1 MDRKRLQKQID
12 ALPQHSGVYIFK
24 DGSGGVV
31 YVGKAANLRSR
42 VRSYF
47 GAEESLSRKQL
58 RILSRIADFE
68 FIVTDS
74 EQEALILENNLIKKY
89 RPRYN
94 VRLKDD
100 KTYPYLKINVT
111 DRWPRVFVTRHMEKD
126 GSRYFGPY
134 ASAQSVR
141 RTLNLLKQLF
151 PFRSCKRTITGEDR
165 RPCLEYYIHR
175 CCGPCVGD
183 VSEEEYGAIINQVIM
198 FLEGKREDILRELRL
213 EMASAAGCMDYERAA
228 VLRDQIRSVEMVTQ
242 HQRVAAAEGDDQDVI
257 AFARNHDQAYVE
269 IFIIREGKL
278 VEKDNFTVQGVQD
291 EDDGKIMS
299 SFLNQFY
306 SSATYIPPL
315 ILLQHQPDDFFLLE
329 EWLSDKCGSKVRLY
343 VPSRGEKKKL
353 VDMVIENAV
362 LGIEQTIVK
371 HLSDEDKAESTL
383 SALKEALHL
392 PGRLRRI
399 ECYDISNVQG
409 KAAVGS
415 MVVFEDGQP
424 KKAHYRRFRI
434 KTVGGIDDYAM
445 MKEVLRRRFSRV
457 GQAEGSW
464 GLVPDLVIIDGGR
477 GHLNA
482 VLDVMGDLEV
492 NYIPVA
498 GIAKENEEIFLSG
511 IEEPVVLP
519 RDSEALHLIQ
529 RIRDEAHRFAIGYHH
544 KVSEK
549 ESMRSALDSVPGIGP
564 KRKKALLRK
573 FGSVKGIREADIDDI
588 AAVPGMTRSLA
599 EKLKESL

>member
-1 MDRKRLQKQID
+1 MDKKRLQKQID
-12 ALPQHSGVYIFK
+12 ALPQQSGVYIFK

-31 YVGKAANLRSR
+31 YVGKATNLRSR

-47 GAEESLSRKQL
+47 GAEEGLSRKQL
-58 RILSRIADFE
+58 RMLSYISDFE

-100 KTYPYLKINVT
+100 KTYPYLKVDIG
-111 DRWPRVFVTRHMEKD
+111 DRWPRVFITRHMEKD

-134 ASAQSVR
+134 ASAQSVK

-151 PFRSCKRTITGEDR
+151 PFRSCKRTITGKDI

-183 VSEEEYGAIINQVIM
+183 VSEQEYRAIINQVMM
-198 FLEGKREDILRELRL
+198 FLDGKRDDILRELRL
-213 EMASAAGCMDYERAA
+213 EMASAAGRMDYERAA
-228 VLRDQIRSVEMVTQ
+228 MLRDQIRSVEMVTQ
-242 HQRVAAAEGDDQDVI
+242 HQRVAAAEGDDEDVI
-257 AFARNHDQAYVE
+257 ALARNHDQAYVQV
-269 IFIIREGKL
+269 FFIREGKL
-278 VEKDNFTVQGVQD
+278 VEKDNFTVLGVQD
-291 EDDGKIMS
+291 EDDGRIMS

-306 SSATYIPPL
+306 SSSSYIPSL
-315 ILLQHQPDDFFLLE
+315 ILLQHEPDDFFLLE
-329 EWLSDKCGSKVRLY
+329 EWLSCKRGSSVRLH
-343 VPSRGEKKKL
+343 VPFRGDKKKL
-353 VDMVIENAV
+353 VDMVAENAAH
-362 LGIEQTIVK
+362 GIEQTIVK
-371 HLSDEDKAESTL
+371 DLSDTAKTESAL

-392 PGRLRRI
+392 PGKLHRI
-399 ECYDISNVQG
+399 ECYDISNIQG

-434 KTVGGIDDYAM
+434 KSVGGIDDYAM

-482 VLDVMGDLEV
+482 ALDEMSDLEV

-511 IEEPVVLP
+511 IDDPVVLP
-519 RDSEALHLIQ
+519 RDSDALHLVQ

-544 KVSEK
+544 KVKAK
-549 ESMRSALDSVPGIGP
+549 ETMKSALDSVSGIGP
-564 KRKKALLRK
+564 RRKKALLLK
-573 FGSVKGIREADIDDI
+573 FGSVKGIREAAIDDI

-599 EKLKESL
+599 QRLKENL

>member
-12 ALPQHSGVYIFK
+12 ALPQQSGIYIFK
-24 DGSGGVV
+24 DGSGGVI
-31 YVGKAANLRSR
+31 YVGKAANLRGR

-47 GAEESLSRKQL
+47 GAKEGLSHKQL
-58 RILSRIADFE
+58 RMISHISDFE

-100 KTYPYLKINVT
+100 KTYPYLKI
-111 DRWPRVFVTRHMEKD
+111 DICDKWPRVFITRHMEKD
-126 GSRYFGPY
+126 DSRYFGPY

-141 RTLNLLKQLF
+141 RTLNLIKQLF
-151 PFRSCKRTITGEDR
+151 PFRSCKRTITGKDS

-183 VSEEEYGAIINQVIM
+183 VSEEEYRAIINQVIM
-198 FLEGKREDILRELRL
+198 FLDGKRDGILRELRL
-213 EMASAAGCMDYERAA
+213 EMASAAGRMDYERAA
-228 VLRDQIRSVEMVTQ
+228 FLRDQIRSVEMVTQ
-242 HQRVAAAEGDDQDVI
+242 HQRVAAAEGDDEDVI

-269 IFIIREGKL
+269 VFFIREGKL
-278 VEKDNFTVQGVQD
+278 IERDNFTMQGVQD
-291 EDDGKIMS
+291 EDDVRIMA

-306 SSATYIPPL
+306 SSSSYIPPL

-329 EWLSDKCGSKVRLY
+329 EWLSCKRGSRVRLY
-343 VPSRGEKKKL
+343 VPFRGDKKKL
-353 VDMVIENAV
+353 VDMVAENAAH
-362 LGIEQTIVK
+362 GIEQMIVRD
-371 HLSDEDKAESTL
+371 LSDTDKTASTL
-383 SALKEALHL
+383 TALKESLNL
-392 PGRLRRI
+392 PGRLQRI
-399 ECYDISNVQG
+399 ECYDISNIQG

-415 MVVFEDGQP
+415 MVVFENGQP

-434 KTVGGIDDYAM
+434 RSVGGIDDYAM
-445 MKEVLRRRFSRV
+445 MKEVLKRRFSRIS
-457 GQAEGSW
+457 QDEGSW
-464 GLVPDLVIIDGGR
+464 GLVPDLVMIDGGR

-482 VLDVMGDLEV
+482 ALDEMADLEV

-498 GIAKENEEIFLSG
+498 SIAKENEEIFLSG

-519 RDSEALHLIQ
+519 RDSDALHLVQ

-544 KVSEK
+544 KVKAK
-549 ESMRSALDSVPGIGP
+549 ETMSSALDSISGIGP
-564 KRKKALLRK
+564 SRKKALLRK
-573 FGSVKGIREADIDDI
+573 FGSVKGIREAAIEDI
-588 AAVPGMTRSLA
+588 AAVPGMTRPLA
-599 EKLKESL
+599 QRLKESL

>member
-1 MDRKRLQKQID
+1 MDKKRLQKQID
-12 ALPQHSGVYIFK
+12 ALTQQSGVYIFK
-24 DGSGGVV
+24 DGAGGVI

-47 GAEESLSRKQL
+47 GAEEGLSRKQL
-58 RILSRIADFE
+58 RMLSYIADFE

-100 KTYPYLKINVT
+100 KTYPYLKIDICNS
-111 DRWPRVFVTRHMEKD
+111 WPRVFITRHMEKD

-141 RTLNLLKQLF
+141 KTLNLLKQLF
-151 PFRSCKRTITGEDR
+151 PFRSCKRTITGKDS

-198 FLEGKREDILRELRL
+198 FLDGKRDDILRELRL

-257 AFARNHDQAYVE
+257 AFARSYDQAYVQ
-269 IFIIREGKL
+269 IFFIREGKL
-278 VEKDNFTVQGVQD
+278 VEKDNFTVLGVQ
-291 EDDGKIMS
+291 EEEDGKIMA

-306 SSATYIPPL
+306 SSSSYIPPL

-329 EWLSDKCGSKVRLY
+329 EWLSCKRGSSVRLH
-343 VPSRGEKKKL
+343 VPFRGDKKKL
-353 VDMVIENAV
+353 VDMVAENAV
-362 LGIEQTIVK
+362 HGIEQMIVK
-371 HLSDEDKAESTL
+371 DLSDTDKTASTL
-383 SALKEALHL
+383 TALKEAIHL
-392 PGRLRRI
+392 PGKLHRI
-399 ECYDISNVQG
+399 ECYDISNIQG

-415 MVVFEDGQP
+415 MVVFENGLP

-434 KTVGGIDDYAM
+434 KSVGGIDDYAM

-457 GQAEGSW
+457 GQSEGSW

-482 VLDVMGDLEV
+482 ALDEMSNLEV

-511 IEEPVVLP
+511 IDEPVVLP
-519 RDSEALHLIQ
+519 RDSDALHLVQ

-544 KVSEK
+544 KVSAK
-549 ESMRSALDSVPGIGP
+549 ETMKSALDSVSGIGP
-564 KRKKALLRK
+564 RRKKALLLK
-573 FGSVKGIREADIDDI
+573 FGSVKGIREAAIDDI

-599 EKLKESL
+599 QRLKESL

>member
-12 ALPQHSGVYIFK
+12 ALPQQSGVYIFK
-24 DGSGGVV
+24 DGSGGVI
-31 YVGKAANLRSR
+31 YVGKASNLRGR

-47 GAEESLSRKQL
+47 GAEETLPPKQTRML
-58 RILSRIADFE
+58 PRIADFE

-100 KTYPYLKINVT
+100 KTYPYLKIDIG
-111 DRWPRVFVTRHMEKD
+111 DRWPRVLITRNMEKD

-151 PFRSCKRTITGEDR
+151 PFRSCKRTITGKDS

-183 VSEEEYGAIINQVIM
+183 VSEEEYRTIINQVIM
-198 FLEGKREDILRELRL
+198 FLDGKRDDILRELRL
-213 EMASAAGCMDYERAA
+213 EMASAAGSMDYERASF
-228 VLRDQIRSVEMVTQ
+228 LRDQIRSVEMVTQ
-242 HQRVAAAEGDDQDVI
+242 HQKVSAAEGDDEDVI

-269 IFIIREGKL
+269 VFFIREGKL
-278 VEKDNFTVQGVQD
+278 VERDNFTMRGVQD
-291 EDDGKIMS
+291 EDDVSIMAG
-299 SFLNQFY
+299 FLNQFY
-306 SSATYIPPL
+306 SSASYIPPL
-315 ILLQHQPDDFFLLE
+315 ILLQHQPEDFFLLE
-329 EWLSDKCGSKVRLY
+329 DWLSCKRGSRVRLY
-343 VPSRGEKKKL
+343 VPFRGDKKKL
-353 VDMVIENAV
+353 VDMVADNAAH
-362 LGIEQTIVK
+362 GIEQMIVK
-371 HLSDEDKAESTL
+371 DLSDTDKITSTL
-383 SALKEALHL
+383 AALKESLNL
-392 PGRLRRI
+392 PGNLQRI
-399 ECYDISNVQG
+399 ECYDISNIQG

-434 KTVGGIDDYAM
+434 KSVGGIDDYAM
-445 MKEVLRRRFSRV
+445 MKEVLHRRFSRIS
-457 GQAEGSW
+457 QNEGSW
-464 GLVPDLVIIDGGR
+464 GLVPDLVMIDGGR

-482 VLDVMGDLEV
+482 ALDEMTDLEV

-498 GIAKENEEIFLSG
+498 SIAKENEEIFLSG
-511 IEEPVVLP
+511 IEDPVVLP
-519 RDSEALHLIQ
+519 RDSDALHLVQ
-529 RIRDEAHRFAIGYHH
+529 RIRDEAHRFAIGYHR
-544 KVSEK
+544 KIKNK
-549 ESMRSALDSVPGIGP
+549 ESMKSALDSVSGIGP
-564 KRKKALLRK
+564 KRKKALLLK

-599 EKLKESL
+599 QRLKENL

>member
-1 MDRKRLQKQID
+1 MDRKHLQKQFD
-12 ALPQHSGVYIFK
+12 ALPQQSGVYLFK
-24 DGSGGVV
+24 DGSGSVI
-31 YVGKAANLRSR
+31 YVGKASNLRSR

-47 GAEESLSRKQL
+47 GSEEGLSRKQL
-58 RILSRIADFE
+58 RMLFHIADFE

-74 EQEALILENNLIKKY
+74 EYEALILENNLIKKY

-100 KTYPYLKINVT
+100 KTYPYLKIDLG
-111 DRWPRVFVTRHMEKD
+111 DRWPRVFITRHVEKD

-141 RTLNLLKQLF
+141 KTLNLLKQLF
-151 PFRSCKRTITGEDR
+151 PFRSCKRTITGKDR

-183 VSEEEYGAIINQVIM
+183 VSEEEYRAVIDQVVM
-198 FLEGKREDILRELRL
+198 FLEGKTDSVLRQLRL
-213 EMASAAGCMDYERAA
+213 DMASAAGRRDYEHAA

-257 AFARNHDQAYVE
+257 AFAREHNQAYVE
-269 IFIIREGKL
+269 VYFIREGKL
-278 VEKDNFTVQGVQD
+278 IEKDNFTVQGIHD
-291 EDDGKIMS
+291 EDEGKIMS

-306 SSATYIPPL
+306 SSASYIPPL
-315 ILLQHQPDDFFLLE
+315 ILLQRQPDDFFLLE
-329 EWLSDKCGSKVRLY
+329 EWLSQKRGSRVRLY
-343 VPSRGEKKKL
+343 IPSRGEKKKL
-353 VDMVIENAV
+353 VDMAAENAV

-371 HLSDEDKAESTL
+371 QMSDTERAQ
-383 SALKEALHL
+383 SALYSLKDALHI
-392 PGRLRRI
+392 PGTPWRI
-399 ECYDISNVQG
+399 ECYDISNIQG

-415 MVVFEDGQP
+415 MAVFEDGQP

-434 KTVGGIDDYAM
+434 RTVDRIDDYAM
-445 MKEVLRRRFSRV
+445 MKEVLRRRFARMSRV
-457 GQAEGSW
+457 EGSW

-482 VLDVMGDLEV
+482 ALDVMIDLEV

-511 IEEPVVLP
+511 VEEPIILP
-519 RDSEALHLIQ
+519 RDSEALHLVQ
-529 RIRDEAHRFAIGYHH
+529 RIRDEAHRFALGYHH
-544 KVSEK
+544 KVRSK
-549 ESMRSALDSVPGIGP
+549 ESIKSALDSIAGIGP

-573 FGSVKGIREADIDDI
+573 FGSVKGIRDAEVDEI
-588 AAVPGMTRSLA
+588 AAVPGMTRYLA
-599 EKLKESL
+599 QKLKEGL